1 MEEVLLP
8 AVVPLPEHDVVPV
21 GSVNIQVYLSDVRT
35 VQPRYFPYQKMSVFV
50 QIMMTVFLLHLLVLP
65 LLFLLYSVNI
75 QQNMPQSSSQPLR
88 NTL

>member
-35 VQPRYFPYQKMSVFV
+35 VQPCYFPYQKMSV
-50 QIMMTVFLLHLLVLP
+50 
-65 LLFLLYSVNI
+65 LLFKL
-75 QQNMPQSSSQPLR
+75 
-88 NTL
+88 